1 MDLDIAGYMS
11 NIGLSKL
18 RFFMKKKDSTIENFY
33 LAIRE
38 GVLTIGV
45 NLVRVSVNEAAEL
58 RNLLEEQI
66 VLGYSKIVVDLSQ
79 CAQLDSTFIG
89 VLVVTQKSLL
99 TNGGELKIV
108 APPDPANEMFYL
120 AGTSNVFD
128 TFEAAEDAVKSFIKE
143 LKPAE
148 PKPDDDTLI
157 KNVPWTFAY
166 LFK

>member
-1 MDLDIAGYMS
+1 
-11 NIGLSKL
+11 
-18 RFFMKKKDSTIENFY
+18 MKKKDSTIENFY

-108 APPDPANEMFYL
+108 DPPDPAKEMFYL
-120 AGTSNVFD
+120 TGTSNVFD
-128 TFEAAEDAVKSFIKE
+128 TFEAAEDAIKSFVKE
-143 LKPAE
+143 LKPTE
-148 PKPDDDTLI
+148 PKSDDDTLI
-157 KNVPWTFAY
+157 KNVAWTFDY

>member
-1 MDLDIAGYMS
+1 MS
-11 NIGLSKL
+11 
-18 RFFMKKKDSTIENFY
+18 
-33 LAIRE
+33 
-38 GVLTIGV
+38 
-45 NLVRVSVNEAAEL
+45 
-58 RNLLEEQI
+58 
-66 VLGYSKIVVDLSQ
+66 GYSKIVVDLSQ
-79 CAQLDSTFIG
+79 CTRLDSTFIG

-128 TFEAAEDAVKSFIKE
+128 TFEAAEDAIKSFVKE
-143 LKPAE
+143 LKPTE
-148 PKPDDDTLI
+148 PKSDDDTLI